1 MATTEKA
8 LRLFDC
14 MVAQAKEPR
23 PDLLNGKV
31 NGVWQSYST
40 QQVHNMASQL
50 AVSLLKSGISAG
62 DGSVEDRDKI
72 GLISSGRPE
81 WIITDLAVQQ
91 TGAVLVPLY
100 ANTNAK
106 EIEQILIEAEVKIM
120 FVSNKELYEKV
131 NSIRKNVPSLT
142 AIYTFDQL
150 EEYRNWTEL
159 LKPVTDDDRRNLLEI
174 SDRITEDDIATIIYT
189 SGTTGRP
196 KGVMLTHKNILSN
209 AMASGDV
216 LVQVPMDEKR
226 AFSFLPVNHIFE
238 KMCSYIYLFVGFS
251 IYYAESMDTIG
262 PNIKEVKPYIFTAV
276 PRVLEKVFEKIVI
289 EGKKLTGI
297 KSKIFSW
304 SMEIADQFE
313 IENKSLWYRIKLAIV
328 DKLVFSKWRAAL
340 GGNVKAIIV
349 GSSACPIRLERIFTA
364 AGIIILEGYGL
375 TETSPVISV
384 NQYTPKKR
392 RFGTVGPLL
401 SGVQVKIAEDGEI
414 LCKGPNVMSG
424 YYKNPE
430 LTAEVLQDGW
440 FHTGDI
446 GELDKDSF
454 LKITDRKKEIF
465 KTSGGKYV
473 APLPIENKM
482 KESYFIEQM
491 MVVGADKKFAS
502 ALIVPSYS
510 NLRPWCKKNY
520 IPDLPNEEMI
530 KDSRVIAMYQSI
542 IDDFNPEF
550 NHVEQ
555 IKKFTLLPHEWT
567 VESGELTPTGKMRR
581 KIITEKYNTEIE
593 EMYGDQTD
601 FVSNLDKSTNGNH
614 TNHDK

>member
-1 MATTEKA
+1 MASTEKA

-14 MVAQAKEPR
+14 IPVQEKDPR
-23 PDLLNGKV
+23 ADFLNAKV

-40 QQVHNMASQL
+40 QHVHTMVSQL
-50 AVSLLKSGISAG
+50 AVALLKSGISTG
-62 DGSVEDRDKI
+62 DGTVEGRDKI

-100 ANTNAK
+100 PNTNAK

-120 FVSNKELYEKV
+120 FISNKELYEKI
-131 NSIRKNVPSLT
+131 NCIRKNVPSLK
-142 AIYTFDQL
+142 AVYTFEQV
-150 EEYRNWTEL
+150 EGCANWTEL
-159 LKPVTDDDRRNLLEI
+159 LKPTTDGDRKDLSEV
-174 SDRITEDDIATIIYT
+174 SDRVTEDDITTIIYT

-209 AMASGDV
+209 VIASGEV
-216 LVQVPMDEKR
+216 LAQIPIKEKR

-238 KMCSYIYLFVGFS
+238 KMCSYIYLFYGFS
-251 IYYAESMDTIG
+251 VYYAENMDTIG
-262 PNIKEVKPYIFTAV
+262 PNIREVKPYIFTAV
-276 PRVLEKVFEKIVI
+276 PRVIEKVFERII
-289 EGKKLTGI
+289 GEGKKLTGI
-297 KSKIFSW
+297 KSKIFLW
-304 SMEIADQFE
+304 AVKVADQFE
-313 IENKSLWYRIKLAIV
+313 IGKKSLWYKIKLAIA

-340 GGNVKAIIV
+340 GGNLQSVVV

-364 AGIIILEGYGL
+364 AGITILEGYGL

-384 NQYTPKKR
+384 NCFKTEKR
-392 RFGTVGPLL
+392 KFGTVGQILRN
-401 SGVQVKIAEDGEI
+401 VEVRIAEDGEI
-414 LCKGPNVMSG
+414 LCKGPNVMVG
-424 YYKNPE
+424 YYKNAE
-430 LTAEVLQDGW
+430 LTAEVLEDGW

-482 KESYFIEQM
+482 KENYFIEQM
-491 MVVGADKKFAS
+491 MVVGAGRKFAA

-510 NLRPWCKKNY
+510 NLVPWCKKNNF
-520 IPDLPNEEMI
+520 PDMSHEEMI
-530 KDSRVIAMYQSI
+530 KDSRVIEMYRAI
-542 IDDFNPEF
+542 IDGFNPEF

-555 IKKFTLLPHEWT
+555 IKKFTMLPNEWT
-567 VESGELTPTGKMRR
+567 VDTGELTPTGKMRR
-581 KIITEKYNTEIE
+581 KVITEKYNSEIE
-593 EMYGDQTD
+593 EMYSDQPEP
-601 FVSNLDKSTNGNH
+601 VS
-614 TNHDK
+614 NHDK

>member
-1 MATTEKA
+1 MVTADKA

-14 MVAQAKEPR
+14 MVVQAKEPR
-23 PDLLNGKV
+23 PDLLNAKV
-31 NGVWQSYST
+31 NGVWQPFST
-40 QQVHNMASQL
+40 QQVHAMVLQL
-50 AVSLLKSGISAG
+50 AVALVKSGISAG
-62 DGSVEDRDKI
+62 DGTVEGRDKV

-100 ANTNAK
+100 PNTNAK
-106 EIEQILIEAEVKIM
+106 EIEQILIEAEVKVM
-120 FVSNKELYEKV
+120 FISNKELYEKV
-131 NSIRKNVPSLT
+131 SSIRNDIPSLK

-150 EEYRNWTEL
+150 DECSNWSEL
-159 LKPVTDDDRRNLLEI
+159 LKPVTDDDRLNLLEI
-174 SDRITEDDIATIIYT
+174 SDRITEDDITTIIYT

-216 LVQVPMDEKR
+216 LGQIPIENKR

-238 KMCSYIYLFVGFS
+238 KMCSYIYLFFGFS
-251 IYYAESMDTIG
+251 IYYAENMDTIG
-262 PNIKEVKPYIFTAV
+262 LNIREVQPYIFTAV
-276 PRVLEKVFEKIVI
+276 PRVLEKVFEKIII

-297 KSKIFSW
+297 KSKIFLW
-304 SMEIADQFE
+304 SIKIGDQFE
-313 IENKSLWYRIKLAIV
+313 IGNKSLWYRTKLAIV

-340 GGNVKAIIV
+340 GGNVKAIVV
-349 GSSACPIRLERIFTA
+349 GSSACPVRLERLFTA
-364 AGIIILEGYGL
+364 AGIVILEGYGL

-384 NQYTPKKR
+384 NQYLPEKR
-392 RFGTVGPLL
+392 KFGTVGPLL
-401 SGVQVKIAEDGEI
+401 SGVQVKIADDGEI
-414 LCKGPNVMSG
+414 LCKGPNVMPG

-430 LTAEVLQDGW
+430 LTAEVLHDGW
-440 FHTGDI
+440 FSTGDI

-482 KESYFIEQM
+482 KENYFIEQM
-491 MVVGADKKFAS
+491 MIVGAGKKFAA
-502 ALIVPSYS
+502 ALIVPSYA
-510 NLRPWCKKNY
+510 NLKPWCRKNN
-520 IPDLPNEEMI
+520 IPDASHEEMI

-542 IDDFNPEF
+542 IDGYNPEF

-555 IKKFTLLPHEWT
+555 IKKFTMLTNEWT
-567 VESGELTPTGKMRR
+567 VDSGELTPTGKMRR
-581 KIITEKYNTEIE
+581 KIITEKYNSKIE
-593 EMYGDQTD
+593 DMYGDQTEL
-601 FVSNLDKSTNGNH
+601 VSTPDK
-614 TNHDK
+614 

>member
-1 MATTEKA
+1 MVTADKA

-14 MVAQAKEPR
+14 MVVQAKEPR
-23 PDLLNGKV
+23 PDLLNAKV
-31 NGVWQSYST
+31 NGAWQPFST
-40 QQVHNMASQL
+40 QQVHAMVLQL
-50 AVSLLKSGISAG
+50 AVALVKSGISAG
-62 DGSVEDRDKI
+62 DGTVEGRDKV

-100 ANTNAK
+100 PNTNAK
-106 EIEQILIEAEVKIM
+106 EIEQILIEAEVKVM
-120 FVSNKELYEKV
+120 FISNKELYEKV
-131 NSIRKNVPSLT
+131 SSIRNDIPSLK

-150 EEYRNWTEL
+150 DECSNWSEL
-159 LKPVTDDDRRNLLEI
+159 LKPVTDDDRLNLLEI
-174 SDRITEDDIATIIYT
+174 SDRITEDDITTIIYT

-216 LVQVPMDEKR
+216 LGQIPIENKR

-238 KMCSYIYLFVGFS
+238 KMCSYIYLFFGFS
-251 IYYAESMDTIG
+251 IYYAENMDTIG
-262 PNIKEVKPYIFTAV
+262 PNIREVQPYIFTAV
-276 PRVLEKVFEKIVI
+276 PRVLEKVFEKIII

-297 KSKIFSW
+297 KSKIFLW
-304 SMEIADQFE
+304 SIKIGDQFE
-313 IENKSLWYRIKLAIV
+313 IGNKSLWYRTKLAIV

-340 GGNVKAIIV
+340 GGNVKAIVV
-349 GSSACPIRLERIFTA
+349 GSSACPVRLERLFTA
-364 AGIIILEGYGL
+364 AGIVILEGYGL

-384 NQYTPKKR
+384 NQYLPEKR
-392 RFGTVGPLL
+392 KFGTVGPLL
-401 SGVQVKIAEDGEI
+401 SGVQVKIADDGEI
-414 LCKGPNVMSG
+414 LCKGPNVMPG

-430 LTAEVLQDGW
+430 LTAEVLHDGW
-440 FHTGDI
+440 FSTGDI

-482 KESYFIEQM
+482 KENYFIEQM
-491 MVVGADKKFAS
+491 MIVGAGRKFAA
-502 ALIVPSYS
+502 ALIVPSYA
-510 NLRPWCKKNY
+510 NLKPWCRKNN
-520 IPDLPNEEMI
+520 IPDASHEEMI

-542 IDDFNPEF
+542 IDGYNPEF

-555 IKKFTLLPHEWT
+555 IKKFTMLTNEWT
-567 VESGELTPTGKMRR
+567 VDSGELTPTGKMRR
-581 KIITEKYNTEIE
+581 KIITEKYNSKIE
-593 EMYGDQTD
+593 EMYGDQTES
-601 FVSNLDKSTNGNH
+601 VSTPDK
-614 TNHDK
+614 

>member
-1 MATTEKA
+1 MATTEKS

-14 MVAQAKEPR
+14 MAIQAKDPR
-23 PDLLNGKV
+23 PDLLNAKV

-40 QQVHNMASQL
+40 QQVHEMVSQL
-50 AVSLLKSGISAG
+50 AVSLLKSGITAG
-62 DGSVEDRDKI
+62 DGTVEGRDKV

-100 ANTNAK
+100 PNTNAK

-120 FVSNKELYEKV
+120 FISNKELYDKV
-131 NSIRKNVPSLT
+131 NSIRGSIPSLK

-150 EEYRNWTEL
+150 PECANWTEL
-159 LKPVTDDDRRNLLEI
+159 LKPVTEDELRNLSEI
-174 SDRITEDDIATIIYT
+174 SDRIVEDDITTIIYT

-216 LVQVPMDEKR
+216 LAQIPIDERR

-238 KMCSYIYLFVGFS
+238 KMCSYIYLFFGFS

-262 PNIKEVKPYIFTAV
+262 PNIKEVQPYIFTAV
-276 PRVLEKVFEKIVI
+276 PRVLEKVFEKII
-289 EGKKLTGI
+289 SEGKKLSGI
-297 KSKIFSW
+297 KSKIFLW
-304 SMEIADQFE
+304 SIKIADHFDLKG
-313 IENKSLWYRIKLAIV
+313 KSAWYKFIHAIA
-328 DKLVFSKWRAAL
+328 DKLVYSKWRAAL
-340 GGNVKAIIV
+340 GGNVKAIVV

-364 AGIIILEGYGL
+364 AGIVILEGYGL

-384 NQYTPKKR
+384 NQYDPEKR

-401 SGVQVKIAEDGEI
+401 GGVQVKIAEDGEI
-414 LCKGPNVMSG
+414 LCKGPNVMPG

-482 KESYFIEQM
+482 KENYFIEQM
-491 MVVGADKKFAS
+491 MVVGAGKKFAS
-502 ALIVPSYS
+502 ALIVPSYG
-510 NLRPWCKKNY
+510 NLRPWCKKNHVPY
-520 IPDLPNEEMI
+520 LSNEEVI

-542 IDDFNPEF
+542 IDGFNPEF

-555 IKKFTLLPHEWT
+555 IKKIAILPDEWT
-567 VESGELTPTGKMRR
+567 VDTGELTPTGKMRR

-593 EMYGDQTD
+593 EMYGDQMD
-601 FVSNLDKSTNGNH
+601 LVSTADN
-614 TNHDK
+614 